1 MTGIQILLLTGVLL
15 ITLYVIQR
23 LKRPVIS
30 VVLVSF
36 LAAVAVWFILQPE
49 LTNNIAH
56 MIGVGRGADLVFY
69 ICILLFW
76 YVLIRLYAR
85 IRKLEEIVTEMVRQS
100 AVDKA
105 IREGKTNE

>member
-76 YVLIRLYAR
+76 YVLLRLYAR

>member
-30 VVLVSF
+30 GVLVSF

-76 YVLIRLYAR
+76 YVLLRLYAR

>member
-76 YVLIRLYAR
+76 YVLLRLYAR

-105 IREGKTNE
+105 IREGKMNE

>member
-105 IREGKTNE
+105 IREGKMNE